1 MATNL
6 VIHRNPFRPNLDVE
20 ERSVDSNSTIFQ
32 TLEEAH
38 LLKMKE
44 EGFERIGTYVVL
56 HNGEALVSKD
66 WNIVLKEDDVL
77 QVAYLP
83 KGGGGGS
90 NIKSIIGAIII
101 AVAAYFTFGLSLVAT
116 AAVGV
121 GALAVL
127 SLMSGAVPIPS
138 SNSNTSESSSPTY
151 SLSAQS
157 NVARLLEAIPKVYGN
172 PRVVPDLASQPY
184 TEYEAN
190 ELVLY
195 QLFCVSLGQ
204 CEIEK
209 IYVDETPL
217 DQFTDA
223 QYVVINPGE
232 AVTLFPDNVVTSDA
246 VNGIEMVAPNNPGY
260 NVLGPYI
267 SAPSGTKASTIG
279 IDLAFP
285 QGSGN
290 VDDDGNTQPW
300 SITVNF
306 QYQEVNDAGQAI
318 GSWNQLF
325 TKTFNFSTKNAQ
337 LITVKTDVP
346 LGRYQ
351 IQGSR
356 VSNESASPNVFGMV
370 QWTGLRSYLQS
381 TYTYGNVTLIA
392 VKMRATA
399 ALNSTTARKFSAKVK
414 DRVQTWD
421 PVNGWGAYVYSDGNP
436 AWIAA
441 DILRDLDYG
450 RGLGTDRLAMTKL
463 YQLSQTFA
471 ARGDRFHGVF
481 DTTAQLWDSLS
492 KVLRCGRTVPIYYAG
507 VIDFIRDQPQS
518 IPSGMFQPSN
528 MIMGSFKTTYN
539 FFDVDTPDHIVV
551 EYIDPAT
558 NKPATVECKLPGET
572 ALNPF
577 NVNLFGCQDRDQA
590 FREGMSLAASNRDRR
605 RSISFSTLSA
615 GYIPRYNGLIRIS
628 HDTPLWGYS
637 GRVKSFNK
645 TTGRLRTTEPVIFG
659 EPVLHVIAFRTKRGG
674 EDGPYTI
681 VEDSSLQPGEFGCIV
696 QGTDQQP
703 ISNIYI
709 SDGVREDFTFYQC
722 GPTQKEGL
730 KALVMSAAPD
740 GQGQVNITCIN
751 YADSVY
757 SAENGGVV
765 PPPNPA
771 SNLPGTPTA
780 PIINSVTVVY
790 TIEVGVQNIVATPA
804 AGAIFYEFEA
814 RTGGGEW
821 AKLGN
826 NSMPTLISHL
836 SPGVW
841 SVRVRGVGR
850 SVGPWTTWTGTI
862 EATTL
867 PTPKLDLFTATTK
880 LFAIGLAWAYEAS
893 TNTIADKVEVWAGIT
908 NVLGNSSKLITLPY
922 PASGFDH
929 INLGAGS
936 RWFYWARVID
946 TAGRVGP
953 WYNNALPIS
962 QTSSTEAQPVLD
974 LLFDKLTKSQFGQD
988 LKSEIDGKATT
999 AYVNQ
1004 QVANLHTE
1012 IGNIVDAL
1020 LYVPTDSYV
1029 ANNTVRVGD
1038 NLWTAITSVPAKA
1051 DGSNGPPNPTYWIN
1065 SGQVLRDSQGYAA
1078 AINKNTTDISNLD
1091 GTVKNQATQI
1101 SAVQTSLKD
1110 KADSSTVNQLS
1121 STVSQQ
1127 GSTITSQGQAITAV
1141 TNKVNDPA
1149 TGLAATSSAVNT
1161 LDGKVTTID
1170 GKVSANTTAIN
1181 GVYAQVNPPLAGE
1194 TTSYAGSTQAYVG
1207 VYSVQSALIEG
1218 DMVQGKRTDTIQ
1230 VQLNDANAAIQV
1242 NQSATITAQNTANNA
1257 NSAAGVANALAAD
1270 AKGVAT
1276 TANTTANTANNKAN
1290 SLQSQIDLSY
1300 QVKLQANANG
1310 SYAWAGYGLTLNNAS
1325 GVFYSQFVIAADDF
1339 IIATTKG
1346 ANYSASPFAV
1356 VGNQTFIKEA
1366 FIQKATVQNLLVGA
1380 TFTSVAT
1387 NSQGLPVYSL
1397 NLQTGAEVVRYTS
1410 SGYLSERTGSY
1421 WRLFVDGL
1429 NAPLVEMGVLWVG

>member
-20 ERSVDSNSTIFQ
+20 ERSVDSNLTIFQ
-32 TLEEAH
+32 TLEQSY

-56 HNGEALVSKD
+56 HNGEALLSKD
-66 WNIVLKEDDVL
+66 WNLILKDDDFL

-127 SLMSGAVPIPS
+127 SLMTGAVPIPS
-138 SNSNTSESSSPTY
+138 SNTNTAESSSPTY

-190 ELVLY
+190 ELILY

-204 CEIEK
+204 CEVEEIF
-209 IYVDETPL
+209 VDETPL
-217 DQFTDA
+217 SQFTDA
-223 QYVVINPGE
+223 EYVVINPGE
-232 AVTLFPDNVVTSDA
+232 AVTLFPDNVVTSEA
-246 VNGIEMVAPNNPGY
+246 VNGVEMVAPNNPAY
-260 NVLGPYI
+260 NVIGPYI
-267 SAPSGTKASTIG
+267 TAPPGTKASTIG

-285 QGSGN
+285 QGAGN
-290 VDDDGNTQPW
+290 VDDDGATQSW
-300 SITVNF
+300 TISVNF
-306 QYQEVNDAGQAI
+306 QYQEVNDAGQPVGA
-318 GSWNQLF
+318 WQELF
-325 TKTFNFSTKNAQ
+325 TKSFTFASKNAQ
-337 LITVKTDVP
+337 QVTIKTEVP
-346 LGRYQ
+346 LSRFQ
-351 IQGSR
+351 VRGSR
-356 VSNESASPNVFGMV
+356 VSNESAEPNVFGMV
-370 QWTGLRSYLQS
+370 QWTALRSYLQS

-441 DILRDLDYG
+441 DILRDSDYG
-450 RGLGTDRLAMTKL
+450 RGLGTDRLAITKL

-471 ARGDRFHGVF
+471 NRGDRFHGVF
-481 DTTAQLWDSLS
+481 DSTSQLWDSLS

-518 IPSGMFQPSN
+518 IPTGMFQPSN
-528 MIMGSFKTTYN
+528 MVMGSFKTTYN
-539 FFDVDTPDHIVV
+539 FFDVDTPDHIIV
-551 EYIDPAT
+551 EYIDPET

-605 RSISFSTLSA
+605 RSISFATLSA

-637 GRVKSFNK
+637 GRVKSFNR
-645 TTGRLRTTEPVIFG
+645 TTGKIRTSEPVVFS

-681 VEDSSLQPGEFGCIV
+681 IEDSSLQPGEFGCIV
-696 QGTDQQP
+696 QGTDEKP
-703 ISNIYI
+703 ISEIYI

-740 GQGQVNITCIN
+740 TQGQVNITCIN

-765 PPPNPA
+765 PPPDPA

-780 PIINSVTVVY
+780 PIVNSVTVVY

-804 AGAIFYEFEA
+804 NGAIFYEFEA
-814 RTGGGEW
+814 STNGGEW

-826 NSMPTLISHL
+826 NAMPTLISRL
-836 SPGVW
+836 APGVW

-850 SVGPWTTWTGTI
+850 SVGPWTTWNGTI

-867 PTPKLDLFTATTK
+867 PTPRLDLFTATTK
-880 LFAIGLAWAYEAS
+880 LFAIGLNWSYEAA
-893 TNTIADKVEVWAGIT
+893 TNTIAGKVEVWAGIT
-908 NVLGNSSKLITLPY
+908 NVLGNASKLITLPY

-936 RWFYWARVID
+936 RWYYWARVID
-946 TAGRVGP
+946 TAGRIGN
-953 WYNNALPIS
+953 WYNNGLPIT

-974 LLFDKLTKSQFGQD
+974 LLIDKLTKSQFGQD
-988 LKSEIDGKATT
+988 LKEEIDNKATT
-999 AYVNQ
+999 EYVNEQ
-1004 QVANLHTE
+1004 INSLQDD
-1012 IGNIVDAL
+1012 IDNIVDAL
-1020 LYVPTDSYV
+1020 AYV
-1029 ANNTVRVGD
+1029 ATDAYVTNNTVRVGD
-1038 NLWTAITSVPAKA
+1038 NLWTAITNVPANV
-1051 DGSNGPPNPTYWIN
+1051 DGSNGPPNPNYWVN
-1065 SGQVLRDSQGYAA
+1065 TGQVVRDANGFAA
-1078 AINKNTTDISNLD
+1078 AISKNTADITEL
-1091 GTVKNQATQI
+1091 GEAVVYQATQI
-1101 SAVQTSLKD
+1101 SGVQSALND
-1110 KADSSTVNQLS
+1110 KANSSTVNQLS

-1127 GSTITSQGQAITAV
+1127 GDAITSQGKAITSV

-1149 TGLAATSSAVNT
+1149 TGLDATANAVNT
-1161 LDGKVTTID
+1161 LNGTVATI
-1170 GKVSANTTAIN
+1170 GGQVEANATAIQ
-1181 GVYAQVNPPLAGE
+1181 GVYVQVNPAMAGE
-1194 TTSYAGSTQAYVG
+1194 TTSFAGSTQAYVG
-1207 VYSVQSALIEG
+1207 VYSVQSAVIEG
-1218 DMVQGKRTDTIQ
+1218 DMVQGKRVDTIQ
-1230 VQLNDANAAIQV
+1230 VQLNESNAAIQV
-1242 NQSATITAQNTANNA
+1242 NQSAIITTQNNVSAVGSLASAA
-1257 NSAAGVANALAAD
+1257 NS
-1270 AKGVAT
+1270 
-1276 TANTTANTANNKAN
+1276 TANTANSTANTAN
-1290 SLQSQIDLSY
+1290 SKVNTLQQQVDLSY

-1310 SYAWAGYGLTLNNAS
+1310 SYAWAGYGLSLNNSS

-1339 IIATTKG
+1339 VIATTKG
-1346 ANYSASPFAV
+1346 ATYAASPFAV

-1380 TFTSVAT
+1380 TFTSVAV
-1387 NSQGLPVYSL
+1387 NPQNLPIYSL
-1397 NLQTGAEVVRYTS
+1397 NLQTGETITRA
-1410 SGYLSERTGSY
+1410 SGSTGS
-1421 WRLFVDGL
+1421 RVDNNTATLMYYPNGQL
-1429 NAPLVEMGVLWVG
+1429 ALALGIDI